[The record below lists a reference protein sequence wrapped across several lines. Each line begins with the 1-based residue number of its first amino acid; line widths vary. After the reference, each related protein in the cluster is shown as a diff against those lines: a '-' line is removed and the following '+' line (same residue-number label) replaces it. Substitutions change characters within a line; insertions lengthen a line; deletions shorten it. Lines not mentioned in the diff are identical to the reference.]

1 MCGRFGQIL
10 SSDFRIFDQKYTVEG
25 IESPIR
31 LRIKDV
37 IFVMEV
43 SRRSLKLKQR
53 HLGTVC
59 NSVDSRPVYKTED
72 AR

>member
-1 MCGRFGQIL
+1 MGGDSNPDADNFFC
-10 SSDFRIFDQKYTVEG
+10 DFRIFDQKYTVEG

-43 SRRSLKLKQR
+43 SRLKL
-53 HLGTVC
+53 
-59 NSVDSRPVYKTED
+59 E
-72 AR
+72 A